1 MQQHN
6 KAPDL
11 LDDTV
16 AFLAK
21 REGIDKTLKV
31 LRYATRLL
39 LATALRGDGELAK
52 RLGHFESSIGTSRWG
67 LGHLPG
73 TLAAASASAAL
84 FMPPPTLSA
93 SAAPAALPPRST
105 RCCRK
110 AYRLGK
116 FCTQINTMRK
126 TPPNAPCELG
136 VGPPHLPAHLLALP
150 AACQHCLGASQPVWI
165 RSPGCCWDGVGSKR
179 RTAYHT
185 LTCPPRG
192 GGPTLAAC
200 LCSRGAGVAGGGRR
214 VRLLLCGAAAVVSEC
229 GEIEITACGGAVRR
243 AGLSGGGSK
252 P

>member
-192 GGPTLAAC
+192 GGPTLTAC

-214 VRLLLCGAAAVVSEC
+214 VRLLLCGAAAVVS
-229 GEIEITACGGAVRR
+229 GRV
-243 AGLSGGGSK
+243 GGSHCMR
-252 P
+252 